1 MIFSLILGSRKK
13 NYIYPI
19 ELILKILFFRLD
31 DEVNNLNYVEDSHY
45 EFQIPHKV
53 KL

>member
-1 MIFSLILGSRKK
+1 MFFGGMAPLIISC
-13 NYIYPI
+13 IYPI

-45 EFQIPHKV
+45 EFQSPQKV